1 MRPVRVL
8 IIDDSM
14 TMRRLIRLA
23 LSGDP
28 RIDVVGEARDAQQAR
43 ERLGELRPDV
53 LTLDVEMPGQSGLDF
68 LERLMAVRPMP
79 VIMVSTE
86 THHGTAAALDGL
98 RPAQTPRDLVSAT
111 IGWRRQG
118 AVLSGTLRHAAR
130 QFEDDLGAP
139 VLDGFAHYAGIEAAS
154 LTASLQAIGRA

>member
-86 THHGTAAALDGL
+86 THHGSAAALEAL
-98 RPAQTPRDLVSAT
+98 SM
-111 IGWRRQG
+111 G
-118 AVLSGTLRHAAR
+118 AVECVGKPINAAATNTSPCS
-130 QFEDDLGAP
+130 EN
-139 VLDGFAHYAGIEAAS
+139 V
-154 LTASLQAIGRA
+154 